1 MALNAV
7 MQSLDLLDAA
17 TVTGQDVAEALRAA
31 GVPDVEVKRF
41 TGKKGSTERPTETA
55 SST

>member
-7 MQSLDLLDAA
+7 LQSLDLLDAA
-17 TVTGQDVAEALRAA
+17 TVTSQDVAEALRAA

-41 TGKKGSTERPTETA
+41 TGKKGSTEHRTGTT

>member
-1 MALNAV
+1 MALKAV
-7 MQSLDLLDAA
+7 LQSLDLLDAA
-17 TVTGQDVAEALRAA
+17 TVTGQAVAEALRAA

-41 TGKKGSTERPTETA
+41 TGKNGSTERPTETT